1 MNPSSSNFNN
11 FQNKLKEQR
20 KNPETSRAGLKWE
33 QDEDNTLIDK
43 INENVSIE
51 DIAKELQ
58 RTVRSI
64 KTRLVIKAINYSQ
77 QSGATSEEAAEKFK
91 VDVSDINSYV
101 ANKKNRAYN
110 PSTSY
115 NRNSNAMVTL
125 STIHKLLLEINS
137 KLH

>member
-33 QDEDNTLIDK
+33 QDEDNTLLDK
-43 INENVSIE
+43 INDNVSIE

-58 RTVRSI
+58 RTVISI
-64 KTRLVIKAINYSQ
+64 KTRLVIKAINYAQ
-77 QSGATSEEAAEKFK
+77 QSNVSNEEAAEKFK
-91 VDVSDINSYV
+91 VDISDINSYI
-101 ANKKNRAYN
+101 ANKKNRTYN
-110 PSTSY
+110 PSSSY
-115 NRNSNAMVTL
+115 SRNSNAMVTL